1 MSDSLLSRMALSVVP
16 VWGAQR
22 ALSALLLQV
31 QALDAQPLD
40 GAHLHALLREVWV
53 QRGPPLLLRLDHPQT
68 LWTWLQAGRAHGAA
82 PAMAVVEDAWLD
94 DEALLQATGAALQGG
109 LPLLWRGGFSR
120 LPSLAAPLLADMLPL
135 VRLGLEPTLALLAA
149 ARSAPGAPCAPGAA
163 RAPSVRGLLCEQP
176 ACAQLGAYCLDRA
189 GAAGV
194 AGWPVE
200 DAALNNAQPGV
211 PSRRVIVS
219 LMDDIERDLS
229 LERLEQGISRD
240 AVLAWRFLR
249 FANSASF
256 GRGDFGSIRHALMLV
271 GVTPLRQWLTEQL
284 PRAVDDPDL
293 RPLQETAV
301 LTAQLMQAMVD
312 AGSEQQLLRELYL
325 CGLFS
330 DIDLLCGEPLADVL
344 RHLPLPGRV
353 RDAIVLQR
361 GAYAHY
367 LRIVRAQLGR
377 DAAGVAQACAEA
389 EVSLEDANR
398 TLLLIL
404 GRLRPER
411 PLRLPVAATAA

>member
-1 MSDSLLSRMALSVVP
+1 MKTH
-16 VWGAQR
+16 
-22 ALSALLLQV
+22 
-31 QALDAQPLD
+31 
-40 GAHLHALLREVWV
+40 HLGKHR
-53 QRGPPLLLRLDHPQT
+53 R
-68 LWTWLQAGRAHGAA
+68 
-82 PAMAVVEDAWLD
+82 
-94 DEALLQATGAALQGG
+94 
-109 LPLLWRGGFSR
+109 
-120 LPSLAAPLLADMLPL
+120 
-135 VRLGLEPTLALLAA
+135 A
-149 ARSAPGAPCAPGAA
+149 AR
-163 RAPSVRGLLCEQP
+163 
-176 ACAQLGAYCLDRA
+176 
-189 GAAGV
+189 
-194 AGWPVE
+194 
-200 DAALNNAQPGV
+200 
-211 PSRRVIVS
+211 
-219 LMDDIERDLS
+219 
-229 LERLEQGISRD
+229 
-240 AVLAWRFLR
+240 
-249 FANSASF
+249 
-256 GRGDFGSIRHALMLV
+256 
-271 GVTPLRQWLTEQL
+271 LTEQL